1 MPVCAAV
8 CDFFTDGA
16 AVCTNMQTA
25 AALANHHSLSKFLSK
40 HYCITYTK
48 MVQIIIQNKKT
59 NNTRKMNE
67 HDDIILCINITKRN
81 HIINTIFK
89 ERKVI

>member
-1 MPVCAAV
+1 
-8 CDFFTDGA
+8 
-16 AVCTNMQTA
+16 
-25 AALANHHSLSKFLSK
+25 
-40 HYCITYTK
+40 
-48 MVQIIIQNKKT
+48 MVQYNPPKQK

-67 HDDIILCINITKRN
+67 HDIYVPMVCINITKRN

>member
-25 AALANHHSLSKFLSK
+25 TALLGL
-40 HYCITYTK
+40 TK
-48 MVQIIIQNKKT
+48 KEPEKAKYNIYNIIIYST
-59 NNTRKMNE
+59 MINNNFV
-67 HDDIILCINITKRN
+67 N
-81 HIINTIFK
+81 
-89 ERKVI
+89 

>member
-25 AALANHHSLSKFLSK
+25 AALSVWCLIYLIGYIRYFLYLRDLHPQLITSFRENIVVHSKQTQHK
-40 HYCITYTK
+40 
-48 MVQIIIQNKKT
+48 
-59 NNTRKMNE
+59 
-67 HDDIILCINITKRN
+67 
-81 HIINTIFK
+81 
-89 ERKVI
+89 

>member
-25 AALANHHSLSKFLSK
+25 AALVLLVTLCDIFDSKL
-40 HYCITYTK
+40 YLL
-48 MVQIIIQNKKT
+48 
-59 NNTRKMNE
+59 E
-67 HDDIILCINITKRN
+67 
-81 HIINTIFK
+81 
-89 ERKVI
+89 